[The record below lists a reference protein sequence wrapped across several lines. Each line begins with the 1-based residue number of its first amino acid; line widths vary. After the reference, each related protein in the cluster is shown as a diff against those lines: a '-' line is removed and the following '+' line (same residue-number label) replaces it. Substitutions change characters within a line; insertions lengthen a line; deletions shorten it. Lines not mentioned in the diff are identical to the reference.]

1 MSRGRTHIRIYTGDA
16 MEIRINLDQR
26 ILKSLNQ
33 GGSTTRLN
41 LSQKLSDLFKRS
53 FDILGS
59 LLGLTLLL
67 PFFIII
73 GICIKHDTPGPV
85 YFKGRRSAKGGGTF
99 SMYKFRTMFEDPAS
113 YQGPLLAAH
122 NDQRITPVGC
132 WLRDTKINELPQL
145 WNVLKGDMSLVGPR
159 PCDSD
164 IVATWDEDKRREI
177 LSVRPGIT
185 SLASVLYRDEDKMLD
200 AKHDVMS
207 TYRESIMPSK
217 VRLDQLYVRN
227 RSFWLDL
234 EILIWTLVVVL
245 RQHAST
251 NESLS
256 VEKLDLLVRDND
268 TNRSKGS

>member
-1 MSRGRTHIRIYTGDA
+1 MGGGDDA

-26 ILKSLNQ
+26 ILKSLSE
-33 GGSTTRLN
+33 GGSTTQQDV
-41 LSQKLSDLFKRS
+41 SQKLSHLLKRS
-53 FDILGS
+53 FDIFGS
-59 LLGLTLLL
+59 LLGLIILL

-73 GICIKHDTPGPV
+73 GICIKLDTPGPV
-85 YFKGRRSAKGGGTF
+85 YFKGRRSARGGGTF
-99 SMYKFRTMFEDPAS
+99 NMYKFRTMFEEPAS
-113 YQGPLLAAH
+113 YQGPILAAH

-145 WNVLKGDMSLVGPR
+145 WNVLKGDMGLVGPR

-185 SLASVLYRDEDKMLD
+185 SLASVLYRDEAKMLD
-200 AKHDVMS
+200 AKQDVLG

-217 VRLDQLYVRN
+217 MRLDQLYVRN

-234 EILIWTLVVVL
+234 KILIWTMLVVF
-245 RQHAST
+245 RQHAS
-251 NESLS
+251 NASLS
-256 VEKLDLLVRDND
+256 AEELDSLVLDDD
-268 TNRSKGS
+268 TNGSRGS